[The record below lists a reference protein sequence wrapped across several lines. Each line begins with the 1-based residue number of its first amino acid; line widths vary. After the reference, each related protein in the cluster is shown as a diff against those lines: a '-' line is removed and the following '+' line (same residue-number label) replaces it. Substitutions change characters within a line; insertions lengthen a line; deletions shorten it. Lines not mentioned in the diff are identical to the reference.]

1 MGLFKAI
8 GGIVGGF
15 AKKAAARR
23 NMREYA
29 AEKKKARAEMSSLE
43 KNRQK
48 VINPYD
54 NFSNLSSLAKD
65 LSGNF
70 SNPYNNL
77 SVSTAGAE
85 MQAEEAD
92 IALANTLDTLRATGA
107 SAGGATALAQAAL
120 QSKRGIAQSL
130 EQQEAKNQELIATG
144 EQRLQEQQ
152 MSEAQRVQNAQMS
165 EAQRMQQAD
174 VLGKEFVYG
183 EKERREMQ
191 QLNRKQA
198 QITGSAQAEVAARQS
213 KAQVIGAGVGA
224 LGNIAGAAISDRRL
238 KKNVKLIG
246 KSNSGLNIYAFEY
259 INKIFGKGK
268 WQGVMS
274 DEVPN
279 NAIIKNFTGVFDGV
293 DYSKIDVE
301 FKQIN

>member
-23 NMREYA
+23 NMRAYA

-92 IALANTLDTLRATGA
+92 IALANTLDTLRASGA

-120 QSKRGIAQSL
+120 QSKKGVAASI
-130 EQQEAKNQELIATG
+130 EMQEAQNEKLRASG
-144 EQRLQEQQ
+144 EERLQAAQTQEQVRIQ
-152 MSEAQRVQNAQMS
+152 GVNIQEGR
-165 EAQRMQQAD
+165 RMQTAD
-174 VLGKEFVYG
+174 AMGRSFQFNKQEARDESKMTFLRNSYSTANAGIKGARMDKANAVGQIASSFGSLGDSLAPGAGLALGKELG
-183 EKERREMQ
+183 
-191 QLNRKQA
+191 
-198 QITGSAQAEVAARQS
+198 
-213 KAQVIGAGVGA
+213 
-224 LGNIAGAAISDRRL
+224 LGNLS
-238 KKNVKLIG
+238 G
-246 KSNSGLNIYAFEY
+246 K
-259 INKIFGKGK
+259 
-268 WQGVMS
+268 
-274 DEVPN
+274 
-279 NAIIKNFTGVFDGV
+279 
-293 DYSKIDVE
+293 
-301 FKQIN
+301 

>member
-23 NMREYA
+23 NMRAYA

-92 IALANTLDTLRATGA
+92 IALANTLDTLRASGA

-120 QSKRGIAQSL
+120 QSKKGIAASI
-130 EQQEAKNQELIATG
+130 EMQEAQNEKMRAAGDE
-144 EQRLQEQQ
+144 RLQAAQTQEQV
-152 MSEAQRVQNAQMS
+152 RVQGV
-165 EAQRMQQAD
+165 EIGEGRRMQQAD
-174 VLGKEFVYG
+174 AMGRSFQFNAQ
-183 EKERREMQ
+183 ERRDNSKMTF
-191 QLNRKQA
+191 LRKSYTTA
-198 QITGSAQAEVAARQS
+198 NAGIKGARTAKANAVGQIASSFGNLADTAMGGIEFGGNQPDGGSSA
-213 KAQVIGAGVGA
+213 VGGF
-224 LGNIAGAAISDRRL
+224 LQRTYN
-238 KKNVKLIG
+238 
-246 KSNSGLNIYAFEY
+246 
-259 INKIFGKGK
+259 
-268 WQGVMS
+268 Q
-274 DEVPN
+274 
-279 NAIIKNFTGVFDGV
+279 
-293 DYSKIDVE
+293 
-301 FKQIN
+301 

>member
-23 NMREYA
+23 NMRAYA

-92 IALANTLDTLRATGA
+92 IALANTLDTLRASGA

-120 QSKRGIAQSL
+120 QSKKGVAASI
-130 EQQEAKNQELIATG
+130 EQQESANEKARAQG
-144 EQRLQEQQ
+144 EQGLQQLKMSEQQRLQGIAI
-152 MSEAQRVQNAQMS
+152 SEGQRVQSS
-165 EAQRMQQAD
+165 EAAGKQFQFGITEERTNADLDRASGKERQAQQAIAD
-174 VLGKEFVYG
+174 ANAAKSSAIAGGFSALGS
-183 EKERREMQ
+183 M
-191 QLNRKQA
+191 A
-198 QITGSAQAEVAARQS
+198 GSIV
-213 KAQVIGAGVGA
+213 GAGG
-224 LGNIAGAAISDRRL
+224 
-238 KKNVKLIG
+238 IG
-246 KSNSGLNIYAFEY
+246 YELQSSFRMFEY
-259 INKIFGKGK
+259 ER
-268 WQGVMS
+268 VS
-274 DEVPN
+274 
-279 NAIIKNFTGVFDGV
+279 AIIILIFVTIFLIDHFSAFIR
-293 DYSKIDVE
+293 SKI
-301 FKQIN
+301 K

>member
-92 IALANTLDTLRATGA
+92 IALANTLDTLRASGA

-120 QSKRGIAQSL
+120 QSKKGVAASI
-130 EQQEAKNQELIATG
+130 EMQEAQNEKLRAAGDE
-144 EQRLQEQQ
+144 RLQAAQTQEQVRFQ
-152 MSEAQRVQNAQMS
+152 GVEIGEGR
-165 EAQRMQQAD
+165 RMQQAD
-174 VLGKEFVYG
+174 AMGRSFQFNAQ
-183 EKERREMQ
+183 ERRDNSKMTF
-191 QLNRKQA
+191 L
-198 QITGSAQAEVAARQS
+198 RQS
-213 KAQVIGAGVGA
+213 YTTANAGIKGARTAKANAVGQIASSFGGVADALSPSFGVGA
-224 LGNIAGAAISDRRL
+224 DL
-238 KKNVKLIG
+238 G
-246 KSNSGLNIYAFEY
+246 KSL
-259 INKIFGKGK
+259 
-268 WQGVMS
+268 
-274 DEVPN
+274 
-279 NAIIKNFTGVFDGV
+279 GV
-293 DYSKIDVE
+293 DDLGK
-301 FKQIN
+301 F

>member
-77 SVSTAGAE
+77 SVSTAGAS

-92 IALANTLDTLRATGA
+92 IALANTLDTLRASGA

-120 QSKRGIAQSL
+120 QSKKGVAASI
-130 EQQEAKNQELIATG
+130 EMQEAQNEKMRAAGDE
-144 EQRLQEQQ
+144 RLQAAQTQEQV
-152 MSEAQRVQNAQMS
+152 RVQGV
-165 EAQRMQQAD
+165 EIGEGRRMQQAD
-174 VLGKEFVYG
+174 AMGRSFQFNKQEARDNSKMTFLRNSYSTANAGIKGARTAKANAVGEIASSFGSLADSVGSGFTDSAGKLTKSFNV
-183 EKERREMQ
+183 EK
-191 QLNRKQA
+191 
-198 QITGSAQAEVAARQS
+198 
-213 KAQVIGAGVGA
+213 A
-224 LGNIAGAAISDRRL
+224 LTN
-238 KKNVKLIG
+238 
-246 KSNSGLNIYAFEY
+246 
-259 INKIFGKGK
+259 
-268 WQGVMS
+268 
-274 DEVPN
+274 
-279 NAIIKNFTGVFDGV
+279 
-293 DYSKIDVE
+293 
-301 FKQIN
+301 